1 MVLIISPLSISYG
14 KRKQIWEDEE
24 QTDFFPSEKLSSIE
38 QQQDL
43 IGEQAGFCE
52 ENSSNPTFKLR
63 PLQDAGHVLQ
73 APGLCSELQRLCP

>member
-24 QTDFFPSEKLSSIE
+24 RTDFFPSEKLSSIE

-43 IGEQAGFCE
+43 IGE
-52 ENSSNPTFKLR
+52 R
-63 PLQDAGHVLQ
+63 QDFVKKTAQILHLN
-73 APGLCSELQRLCP
+73 